1 MGVLRSLTA
10 WPPSA
15 NIQSTPDR
23 SSRGREAGTL
33 NRLFTTRFTTLFIT
47 QFTTLFA
54 AVSITLTILCV
65 VPLSS
70 AQVLQGSAT
79 LSGSA
84 LTGTGHSV
92 TLTWIAAQNATT
104 YNIYRGTASGG
115 PYAQVASGI
124 AVTSY
129 VDTQVGQ
136 SQTLY
141 YVATAVRG
149 GNESKYSNEAAAVI
163 P

>member
-10 WPPSA
+10 LPLSA
-15 NIQSTPDR
+15 NIRSTPDR

-33 NRLFTTRFTTLFIT
+33 KRLFTTLFIT
-47 QFTTLFA
+47 LFTTLFA
-54 AVSITLTILCV
+54 AVSITLTILCDAR
-65 VPLSS
+65 LSR

-92 TLTWIAAQNATT
+92 TLTWIAAQNATS

>member
-10 WPPSA
+10 LPLSA
-15 NIQSTPDR
+15 NIQSTPDS

-33 NRLFTTRFTTLFIT
+33 KRLFTTLFTTLLIS
-47 QFTTLFA
+47 LFA
-54 AVSITLTILCV
+54 AVSITLTILCDAR
-65 VPLSS
+65 LSS

-92 TLTWIAAQNATT
+92 TLTWIAAQNATS

-115 PYAQVASGI
+115 PYVQVASGI

-141 YVATAVRG
+141 YVATAVRA